1 MGEIEFKDLLI
12 KLNLSSDSLSALKS
26 YKRRRNKAKSAA
38 NKKTKS
44 TIIECQQIALK
55 TENAI

>member
-1 MGEIEFKDLLI
+1 MGEIKFKNLLI

-26 YKRRRNKAKSAA
+26 YKWKYNKVKLAT
-38 NKKTKS
+38 NKKIKS
-44 TIIECQQIALK
+44 TVTEYQRTVLK